1 MPAIQQSLDYLIR
14 GALQDAAGP
23 TVPEALFVPRP
34 AEPSGTVADRIAA
47 ALTQMGQ
54 EPLVAPTLPSPPPAE
69 LAPAEIHT
77 AAPQQRQADGASS
90 TVPSKPPPIKKY
102 GLPLFTLGC
111 WLSALHLM
119 QLCDTSRFDPVCLL
133 LVEPPA
139 RRTFYRWTL
148 ARLQCWVLE
157 QFGVELSLE
166 SIRQA
171 LHRLGWS
178 WKKARKL
185 LAKAD
190 TEQRQTF
197 VARLPALLAAAQ
209 QGQLN
214 LIFIDEA
221 HIHLDADLGY
231 GWAERGA
238 PFFVHS
244 TSPGLQKV
252 SFYGLYMY
260 TYQSVRLWPAAVAN
274 SELTVAA
281 LDRVRLQFP
290 EGPIAIIWD
299 GASYHRSAE
308 VLAAAQRLDIQ
319 LIKLP
324 AYSPDLMPVEA
335 LWRWF
340 RAELTAH
347 HCHDSIAELLQRAA
361 DFQMALNL
369 DPETLA
375 GRLLVRSHL
384 DPTEEKLRL

>member
-1 MPAIQQSLDYLIR
+1 M
-14 GALQDAAGP
+14 
-23 TVPEALFVPRP
+23 
-34 AEPSGTVADRIAA
+34 ADKIEA
-47 ALTQMGQ
+47 ALAQMGQ
-54 EPLVAPTLPSPPPAE
+54 EPLVATELPPPPPAE
-69 LAPAEIHT
+69 PAPAEVRT
-77 AAPQQRQADGASS
+77 AAPRRRKADGATA
-90 TVPSKPPPIKKY
+90 TVPSKPPTLKKY

-119 QLCDTSRFDPVCLL
+119 RLCDTRRFDPVCLL
-133 LVEPPA
+133 LVEPPS
-139 RRTFYRWTL
+139 RRTFNRWTL
-148 ARLQCWVLE
+148 ARLQLWVLE

-166 SIRQA
+166 CLRQA
-171 LHRLGWS
+171 LHRLGLS

-190 TEQRQTF
+190 SEQRQAF
-197 VARLPALLAAAQ
+197 MARLPALLATAQ
-209 QGQLN
+209 QGRLN

-260 TYQSVRLWPAAVAN
+260 TYQSVRIWPTAVAN
-274 SELTVAA
+274 SEPTVAV
-281 LDRVRLQFP
+281 LERVRQQFP

-308 VLAAAQRLDIQ
+308 VLTAAQRLDIQ

-347 HCHDSIAELLQRAA
+347 HCHDSVAELLQRAA

-375 GRLLVRSHL
+375 GRLVVRSHL
-384 DPTEEKLRL
+384 DPTEEELRL